1 MFLASNEFELAE
13 EPPGS
18 DNITAYDREHFV
30 TYLSLLYAAGEGHS
44 EEKIARDILG
54 MDPIAEPDRAQ
65 RVMSS
70 HLNRA
75 RWLAGNGRQALL
87 RS

>member
-18 DNITAYDREHFV
+18 DSITAYDRAHFV
-30 TYLSLLYAAGEGHS
+30 TYLSLLYSAGEGHS
-44 EEKIARDILG
+44 EEKISRDILG
-54 MDPIAEPDRAQ
+54 IDPIAEPDRAQ

-70 HLNRA
+70 HLKRA
-75 RWLAGNGRQALL
+75 RWLAGNGRQASL